1 MDELLPTQRTG
12 DGVAPGEGIEEGAA
26 SFWWRIRHT
35 LQSYEKGEAGA
46 MVTTTEQA
54 WEAFHTPLYQF
65 IRRRVAD
72 EATAEDLL
80 QDVFLKIHQYGQS
93 LKDTRRLE
101 SWIYQI
107 TRNLI
112 IDYYRSHRH
121 VLTSLETTEALDLP
135 EAFPDD
141 DLVSELLPCV
151 RAMVLAL
158 PDRDRQALIL
168 TEYQGLTQKE
178 LGERLG
184 LSLSG
189 AKSRVQRARE
199 KLKQELLACCHFEL
213 DSRGHIL
220 DYQPRCDCCEQ
231 SACCDDAHPATPEQV
246 RPFWPGSVSPNE
258 EKREDHR
265 VLLVVT
271 DRKEKRDDKRS
282 SE

>member
-1 MDELLPTQRTG
+1 MAT
-12 DGVAPGEGIEEGAA
+12 I
-26 SFWWRIRHT
+26 
-35 LQSYEKGEAGA
+35 
-46 MVTTTEQA
+46 TEQA
-54 WEAFHTPLYQF
+54 WEAFHTPLRQF
-65 IRRRVAD
+65 IRHRVAD

-80 QDVFLKIHQYGQS
+80 QEVFLKIHQHGRS
-93 LKDTRRLE
+93 LKDAKRLE

-112 IDYYRSHRH
+112 IDYYRSHRQTM
-121 VLTSLETTEALDLP
+121 TSLDTVEGLDLP
-135 EAFPDD
+135 EELPADD
-141 DLVSELLPCV
+141 IVSALLPCV

-158 PDRDRQALIL
+158 PDQDRQALVL

-213 DSRGHIL
+213 DRRGHIL

-231 SACCDDAHPATPEQV
+231 SACYDDASPETSQPA
-246 RPFWPGSVSPNE
+246 RPFWPGSVSSSKDNRE
-258 EKREDHR
+258 ERSA
-265 VLLVVT
+265 LLVVLN
-271 DRKEKRDDKRS
+271 EKDKTHANRS
-282 SE
+282 PK